1 MFHLIYHLVQ
11 AANWNGKPKKIVMA
25 FSDKQSNKY
34 HMVVA
39 LELLIK
45 EIQLHFSDLLALH
58 VTYIH
63 KPLAYSRF
71 GFFVCV

>member
-1 MFHLIYHLVQ
+1 
-11 AANWNGKPKKIVMA
+11 MA

-39 LELLIK
+39 LKLLIK
-45 EIQLHFSDLLALH
+45 EIQLHFSDLLGLH